1 MKLNIKKHLPT
12 IFTGLGVVGSAA
24 VGVSAAMA
32 QHKVEEE
39 LYDLRYY
46 KLEDGIEPAKKDYV
60 KTYAKNYWSTA
71 VIFALTS
78 GCIVGSNKLNQK
90 QYKTLLNAYGGLGAG
105 FAAYRGAVINEFGQ
119 EKDQEL
125 VENSIAIMDNE
136 HYICWNK
143 QTVPGKELLFYEP
156 YSKIY
161 FRAQERDVILA
172 EYHLNRKFAMGG
184 GTAYVDDLLYFL
196 GIAPNSRTK
205 DLGWTAE
212 HGYYWI
218 DVKHAFIGKRNGEDC
233 YEIEYLFPAEE
244 NPEDY
249 IGQAWED
256 EYQEESYAGNI

>member
-1 MKLNIKKHLPT
+1 MKLNIKKHLPA
-12 IFTGLGVVGSAA
+12 ILTGLGVVGSAA
-24 VGVSAAMA
+24 VGVSAGIA

-39 LYDLRYY
+39 LKSKDLCSHIKADRTE
-46 KLEDGIEPAKKDYV
+46 LV
-60 KTYAKNYWSTA
+60 KVYTKNYLPTA
-71 VIFALTS
+71 IIFALTS
-78 GCIVGSNKLNQK
+78 GCIIGGQKMSQK
-90 QYKTLLNAYGGLGAG
+90 QYKQLLGAYAGLGAG
-105 FAAYRGAVINEFGQ
+105 FAGYRGAVINEFGQ
-119 EKDQEL
+119 DKDQEL

-143 QTVPGKELLFYEP
+143 QTVPGKELMFYEP

-218 DVKHAFIGKRNGEDC
+218 DIKHAFIGKRNGEDC

-256 EYQEESYAGNI
+256 EYQEESYAGE